1 MGTPKYN
8 EKPQENFQS
17 EASDKEE
24 VELISR
30 KINNLMKDPE
40 KFKKAMKIIEQM
52 INESSGK

>member
-1 MGTPKYN
+1 MGAPKYN
-8 EKPQENFQS
+8 EKPQVNSRS

-24 VELISR
+24 VEEISG

-52 INESSGK
+52 INEGSGK